1 MHFVKPDGEGR
12 FDQAMR
18 ICGPFKSG
26 AGIGVGLSGGGDSTA
41 LLLLLAD
48 WAAANNMGL
57 AAVTVDHGLR
67 KAAAAEANQ
76 AGRLAA
82 SLGIP
87 HDILCWQG
95 WSGQGNLQASA
106 REARF
111 SLISDW
117 AARKGIK
124 TIALGHTLDDQAE
137 TVLMR
142 LLRGSG
148 VDGLSGMAS
157 RRDMGGITWIRPL
170 LDFRRDQ
177 LRQFLKQRSID
188 WCDDPSNEDRTFDR
202 VKVRKALAELEK
214 IGLTAEDV
222 AATADRMKLASKAL
236 EIEAHRAAMSITHVT
251 VAGEVEFDTAK
262 FATLPEDIRNRLL
275 AHALCWIGGS
285 RYRPR
290 LMALNAVLQAAKAGK
305 RSTLAG
311 CLVTPAKSGALRIG
325 REASAIGEL
334 KTPVNALWDN
344 RWRLTGPDSPPE
356 YEVRMLGINGLNSCD
371 KWREAGLSRD
381 SLLTS
386 PAVWRGAELVAA
398 PLARWPEGWQA
409 KLEFGPDHFL
419 ATILSH

>member
-1 MHFVKPDGEGR
+1 MHFVKPDGERR

-18 ICGPFKSG
+18 VCGPIKAG
-26 AGIGVGLSGGGDSTA
+26 ARIGVGLSGGGDSTA

-48 WAAANNMGL
+48 WAAANNVGL
-57 AAVTVDHGLR
+57 AAVTIDHGLR
-67 KAAAAEANQ
+67 KAAVAEANQ
-76 AGRLAA
+76 AASLAA

-87 HDILCWQG
+87 HDILRWQS

-106 REARF
+106 RF

-117 AARKGIK
+117 AMQKGIEI
-124 TIALGHTLDDQAE
+124 IALGHTLDDQAE

-177 LRQFLKQRSID
+177 LRRFLRQRSVG
-188 WCDDPSNEDRTFDR
+188 WCDDPSNENRAFDR
-202 VKVRKALAELEK
+202 VKARKALAELEK
-214 IGLTAEDV
+214 IGLTVEGV

-236 EIEAHRAAMSITHVT
+236 EFEAHRAALPITRVT
-251 VAGEVEFDTAK
+251 VAGEVEFGAAE
-262 FATLPEDIRNRLL
+262 FATLPADIQNRLL

-285 RYRPR
+285 PYRPR
-290 LMALNAVLQAAKAGK
+290 LMALNAVVQAAKAGK

-325 REASAIGEL
+325 REAAAIAGL
-334 KTPVNALWDN
+334 KTPLKALWDN
-344 RWRLTGPDSPPE
+344 RWRLTGPTRSPDF
-356 YEVRMLGINGLNSCD
+356 EVRMLGVNGLNSCG
-371 KWREAGLSRD
+371 KWRETGLSRD

-386 PAVWRGAELVAA
+386 PAVWQGAELIAA
-398 PLARWPEGWQA
+398 PLAGWPEGWQA
-409 KLEFGPDHFL
+409 ELEFGTDHFL
-419 ATILSH
+419 AAVLSH